1 METYT
6 VIGKSVPQIASS
18 AKVTGVARYTG
29 DVALPGLLHGKIL
42 RSPLPHARILNVD
55 ASRALRLAGVKAI
68 ATGRD
73 TLGVKTGGI
82 AARPEYRDRQGIC
95 VDKVRYIG
103 DAVAAV
109 DEDTAEEA
117 LELVTVEYEE
127 LPAVFHPRDAMAPG
141 APRLH
146 DHAVDNCS
154 ISVEVDCGDVEAA
167 LSHAYHVRTDT
178 FTT

>member
-1 METYT
+1 MKTYA
-6 VIGKSVPQIASS
+6 VIGKSVPQIAAS
-18 AKVTGVARYTG
+18 AKATGEARYTG
-29 DVALPGLLHGKIL
+29 DVSLPGLLHGKIL
-42 RSPLPHARILNVD
+42 RSPLPHARILQVD
-55 ASRALRLAGVKAI
+55 VSRAVRLAGVKAV

-82 AARPEYRDRQGIC
+82 AAKPEYRDRQGIC

-109 DEDTAEEA
+109 AAADEDTAEEA
-117 LELVTVEYEE
+117 LELVRVEYEE

-146 DHAVDNCS
+146 DHAEDNCS
-154 ISVEVDCGDVEAA
+154 ISV
-167 LSHAYHVRTDT
+167 R
-178 FTT
+178 